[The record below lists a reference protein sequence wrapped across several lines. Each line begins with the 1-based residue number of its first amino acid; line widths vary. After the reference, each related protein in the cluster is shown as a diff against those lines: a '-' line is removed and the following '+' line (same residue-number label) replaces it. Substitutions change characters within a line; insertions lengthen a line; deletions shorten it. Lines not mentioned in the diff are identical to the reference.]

1 METSTPERVTRMQ
14 SVQDLF
20 ERLGSRL
27 KLRWLN
33 DGQGHHNPLRGEAPI
48 TANQTLVGT
57 LNCIH
62 PNRIQVIGQ
71 AEALYLADLGPTAYL
86 ETVEKLF
93 ADQPAAIVFSEA
105 IEPAADFYDWA
116 RETCIALLGSS
127 LGDQELIANLQYFLT
142 HALAERST
150 VHGVLLEVF
159 SMGVLLTGD
168 ASIGKSEL
176 ALDLICRG
184 HRLIA
189 DDVPEF
195 ARIAPDTLHGS
206 CPPLLADFLEVRGLG
221 VLNIR
226 AMFGDSAVRRKKEL
240 NLVVDLQRLNDAEL
254 AALDRLSGSLST
266 RNILEVP
273 VPQVTIPVA
282 PGRNMAILVEA
293 AVRHQILRLNGYDA
307 SVDFTDRQAQL
318 LTNMLPGA
326 ETHA

>member
-1 METSTPERVTRMQ
+1 METPAAKRITRVR

-20 ERLGSRL
+20 ERLGARL

-33 DGQGHHNPLRGEAPI
+33 DGQGHDNPLRGDGPS
-48 TANQTLVGT
+48 TARQTLVGT

-62 PNRIQVIGQ
+62 PNRIQILGQ
-71 AEALYLADLGPTAYL
+71 AEVLYLADLGPTAYL

-93 ADQPAAIVFSEA
+93 TGQPAAIVFSEE
-105 IEPAADFYDWA
+105 IEPQADFYDWA
-116 RETCIALLGSS
+116 RETRIALLGSS
-127 LGDQELIANLQYFLT
+127 LSDQELIANLQYFLN

-159 SMGVLLTGD
+159 SMGVLLTGE

-266 RNILEVP
+266 RNILGVP
-273 VPQVTIPVA
+273 VPQVTVPVA

-307 SVDFTDRQAQL
+307 SVDFTERQARL
-318 LTNMLPGA
+318 LTEEPPA
-326 ETHA
+326 QDTHA